1 MIREVLALAVL
12 AAAPCS
18 ALAAWDGDY
27 ETQSIVVPADDLD
40 LSTSAGI
47 ATLYTRVDRAVD
59 RICGDDRDCREEA
72 WASTEGRASAAIA
85 RDKWMRR
92 LAEER
97 KAELAACGWR
107 GCAPQP
113 AYALPPAYAAPP
125 PAYAAPQ
132 PAPAAIVTPG
142 ATRVTVT
149 ITQTPPRIAYAWP

>member
-1 MIREVLALAVL
+1 MIGKVLTLALL
-12 AAAPCS
+12 AAAPGS

-27 ETQSIVVPADDLD
+27 ETQSIVVPAGDLD

-47 ATLYTRVDRAVD
+47 ATLYNRVDRAVD

-85 RDKWMRR
+85 HDKWMRR

-113 AYALPPAYAAPP
+113 AYAPP
-125 PAYAAPQ
+125 PPYV
-132 PAPAAIVTPG
+132 PAPRYTGPRPAQTTVVAPG
-142 ATRVTVT
+142 SVRVTVT